1 MRHVWRCRHDIVTS
15 CDITNNILYYKYCTH
30 ALTEYK
36 ELPRSTHIEGLSQ
49 GLIYYILSANFT
61 RQDYLYV
68 DMYIPP
74 TVSLYTSVDMCFKCF
89 HAVNRQHRLAAV
101 NTHTPAY
108 IYMYLPPSLH
118 IVCVWTCVL
127 SAFMQSTVNRLA
139 VVNTRAP

>member
-1 MRHVWRCRHDIVTS
+1 MTSSLAVTS
-15 CDITNNILYYKYCTH
+15 LTIYYTINTAH
-30 ALTEYK
+30 MHEFTEYK

-61 RQDYLYV
+61 RHDYLYV

-101 NTHTPAY
+101 NTHTPVR
-108 IYMYLPPSLH
+108 IYTCTSL
-118 IVCVWTCVL
+118 
-127 SAFMQSTVNRLA
+127 RLCI
-139 VVNTRAP
+139 